1 MSLFGNGGASS
12 ETANGGD
19 LIKDSTDA
27 DFVADVVETSK
38 TTPVIVDF
46 WAPWCGPCRQLGPTI
61 ERVVKD
67 AKGAVKLVKINI
79 DENPA
84 IAGQLRVQSIP
95 AVFAFKDGQPVDGFM
110 GAQPESQIKAFVDR
124 LSGET
129 DAGKEADAMVARGK
143 DALNIGDTGGAAQ
156 DFAAAL
162 QIDPQNIGALAGMA
176 RCYLLNDD
184 VEGARGLLAGLDDKA
199 KNDADVKSVQAAIAL
214 AKKGEE
220 NKADNAALEEKVK
233 NNPDDLEARYALA
246 EALSAAGDME
256 GAAKHLFYSI
266 ERDKDWNDSAARKL
280 LLTLFEAAGATSKF
294 AIKGRKQLSTLL
306 FS

>member
-1 MSLFGNGGASS
+1 MSLFGNGGTSP
-12 ETANGGD
+12 ETANGSD

-27 DFVADVVETSK
+27 GFVADVVEASK

-61 ERVVKD
+61 ERVVKA

-110 GAQPESQIKAFVDR
+110 GAQPESQIRAFVDR

-129 DAGKEADAMVARGK
+129 DAGEEADAMVARGK

-156 DFAAAL
+156 DFAGAL
-162 QIDPQNIGALAGMA
+162 QIDPQNTGALAGMA

-184 VEGARGLLAGLDDKA
+184 VEGAEGLLAGLDDKA
-199 KNDADVKSVQAAIAL
+199 KDHADVKSVLAAIAL
-214 AKKGEE
+214 AQKGEE
-220 NKADNAALEEKVK
+220 NNVNTAALEEKIK
-233 NNPDDLEARYALA
+233 SNPDDLEARYALA

-256 GAAKHLFYSI
+256 GAAEHLFYSI
-266 ERDKDWNDSAARKL
+266 EQDKDWNDSAARKL
-280 LLTLFEAAGATSKF
+280 LLTLFEAAGASSTF
-294 AIKGRKQLSTLL
+294 AIKGRKRLSTLL

>member
-1 MSLFGNGGASS
+1 MSMFGNGDTASHGTDGGA
-12 ETANGGD
+12 

-27 DFVADVVETSK
+27 SFIADVVETSK

-84 IAGQLRVQSIP
+84 MAGQLRVQSIP
-95 AVFAFKDGQPVDGFM
+95 AVFAFKDGKPVDGFM

-129 DAGKEADAMVARGK
+129 DVEEEANALVARGQ
-143 DALNIGDTGGAAQ
+143 DALNIGDAGGAAQ
-156 DFAAAL
+156 DFAAVL
-162 QIDPQNIGALAGMA
+162 QIDPQNPGALAGMA
-176 RCYLLNDD
+176 RCYLLSDD
-184 VEGARGLLAGLDDKA
+184 VEGAKGLLADLDDTA
-199 KNDADVKSVQAAIAL
+199 RDHVDVKSVLAAIDL
-214 AKKGEE
+214 AESGPEGS
-220 NKADNAALEEKVK
+220 ADNAELIAAV
-233 NNPDDLEARYALA
+233 NNAPDDPAARYALA
-246 EALSAAGDME
+246 EALSAE
-256 GAAKHLFYSI
+256 GQMNDAAEHLLHAI
-266 ERDKDWNDSAARKL
+266 AIDRDWNDMAARKL
-280 LLTLFEAAGATSKF
+280 LLKLFDAAGPTSKF
-294 AIKGRKQLSTLL
+294 AVEGRKRLSSLL

>member
-1 MSLFGNGGASS
+1 MSLFGN
-12 ETANGGD
+12 ENANAAPGD

-27 DFVADVVETSK
+27 SFVADVVETSK

-61 ERVVKD
+61 ERVVKA

-84 IAGQLRVQSIP
+84 MAGQLRVQSIP

-129 DAGKEADAMVARGK
+129 DIGEEAAALVARGH
-143 DALNIGDTGGAAQ
+143 DSLNIGDAGGAAQ

-162 QIDPQNIGALAGMA
+162 QIDPQNLGALAGMA
-176 RCYLLNDD
+176 RCYLQNDD
-184 VEGARGLLAGLDDKA
+184 VQGAKGLLADLDDNA
-199 KNDADVKSVQAAIAL
+199 KENPDVKSVLAAIAL
-214 AKKGEE
+214 AE
-220 NKADNAALEEKVK
+220 
-233 NNPDDLEARYALA
+233 
-246 EALSAAGDME
+246 S
-256 GAAKHLFYSI
+256 
-266 ERDKDWNDSAARKL
+266 W
-280 LLTLFEAAGATSKF
+280 
-294 AIKGRKQLSTLL
+294 
-306 FS
+306 

>member
-1 MSLFGNGGASS
+1 MSLFGNGNAPS
-12 ETANGGD
+12 ETENGGD

-27 DFVADVVETSK
+27 SFVADVVETSK

-61 ERVVKD
+61 ERVVKG

-84 IAGQLRVQSIP
+84 MAGKLRVQSIP
-95 AVFAFKDGQPVDGFM
+95 AVFAFKDGNPVDGFM

-129 DAGKEADAMVARGK
+129 NAGEEADAMVARGK
-143 DALNIGDTGGAAQ
+143 DALSIGDTGGAAQ
-156 DFAAAL
+156 DFAGAL
-162 QIDPQNIGALAGMA
+162 QIDPQNISALAGMA
-176 RCYLLNDD
+176 RCYLQNDD
-184 VEGARGLLAGLDDKA
+184 VEGAKGLLAALDDKA
-199 KNDADVKSVQAAIAL
+199 KENADVKSVLAAIAL
-214 AKKGEE
+214 AQKGEE
-220 NKADNAALEEKVK
+220 QSADNAALEEKIK

-246 EALSAAGDME
+246 EALSATGEME
-256 GAAKHLFYSI
+256 SAAKHLFYSI
-266 ERDKDWNDSAARKL
+266 EQDKDWNDMAARKL
-280 LLTLFEAAGATSKF
+280 LLTLFEAAGATSKL
-294 AIKGRKQLSTLL
+294 AIKGRKRLSTLL

>member
-27 DFVADVVETSK
+27 SFVADVVETSK

-84 IAGQLRVQSIP
+84 MAGQLRVQSIP

-124 LSGET
+124 LSGES
-129 DAGKEADAMVARGK
+129 DAGEEADVLVARAK

-156 DFAAAL
+156 DFAGAL

-176 RCYLLNDD
+176 RCYLLSDD
-184 VEGARGLLAGLDDKA
+184 VEGAEGLLAGLDDKA
-199 KNDADVKSVQAAIAL
+199 KNNADVKSALAAIAL
-214 AKKGEE
+214 AKKGDE
-220 NKADNAALEEKVK
+220 NSANTVALEEKVK
-233 NNPDDLEARYALA
+233 SNPDDLDARYALA

-256 GAAKHLFYSI
+256 SAAKHLFYSI
-266 ERDKDWNDSAARKL
+266 ERDKDWNDNAARKL

-294 AIKGRKQLSTLL
+294 AIKGRKRLSTLL